1 MFGNQTEKAETAHER
16 RAREFE
22 ELRAEIE
29 AMAEVT
35 LDLEP
40 GELYFPSIY
49 KPVSPGNVPDMPANY
64 GLTLPAGKLLPVVDG
79 LVAGWLLGSL
89 KPPTKYVEFDSLHV
103 RSRAR
108 PRVYTI
114 GLDGTEDSRADL
126 RRLSEDLE
134 VLDAQNRPRD
144 HLFLGRRVRV
154 TIQPYAY
161 WSNQYGSAPV
171 DRMGVGLGLRRVG
184 VWAGEAYDGQAR

>member
-1 MFGNQTEKAETAHER
+1 MFGTKDRETAQER
-16 RAREFE
+16 RAREFG
-22 ELRAEIE
+22 ELQAEIE
-29 AMAEVT
+29 AMAEIT

-49 KPVSPGNVPDMPANY
+49 KPMTVTGVDAPANWANY
-64 GLTLPAGKLLPVVDG
+64 GLVLPADRVLPLVDG

-89 KPPTKYVEFDSLHV
+89 KAPTKYVEFDSLSV

-114 GLDGTEDSRADL
+114 GLDGTEDRRIDL
-126 RRLSEDLE
+126 RTLSEDLE

-144 HLFLGRRVRV
+144 HVFIGRRVRV
-154 TIQPYAY
+154 TIKPYAY
-161 WSNQYGSAPV
+161 WAQPI

-184 VWAGEAYDGQAR
+184 VWIGEAHDGQAG

>member
-1 MFGNQTEKAETAHER
+1 MFGTKERETAQER

-29 AMAEVT
+29 AMAEIT

-49 KPVSPGNVPDMPANY
+49 KPMTMMGIDDAPANY
-64 GLTLPAGKLLPVVDG
+64 GLVLPAGRVLPLVDG

-89 KPPTKYVEFDSLHV
+89 KAPTKYVEFDSLNV

-114 GLDGTEDSRADL
+114 GLDGSEDRRIDL
-126 RRLSEDLE
+126 RALSEDLE

-144 HLFLGRRVRV
+144 HVFIGRRVRV
-154 TIQPYAY
+154 TIKPYAY
-161 WSNQYGSAPV
+161 WAQPI

-184 VWAGEAYDGQAR
+184 VWVGEARDGQAG

>member
-1 MFGNQTEKAETAHER
+1 MFGTKERETAQER
-16 RAREFE
+16 RTREFD
-22 ELRAEIE
+22 ELQAEIE
-29 AMAEVT
+29 AMAEIT

-49 KPVSPGNVPDMPANY
+49 KPMTITGIDGAPANY
-64 GLTLPAGKLLPVVDG
+64 GLVLPASRILPLVDG

-89 KPPTKYVEFDSLHV
+89 KTPTKYVEFDSLNA

-114 GLDGTEDSRADL
+114 GLDGTEDRRIDL
-126 RRLSEDLE
+126 RTLSEDLE

-144 HLFLGRRVRV
+144 HVFIGRRVRV
-154 TIQPYAY
+154 TIKPYAY
-161 WSNQYGSAPV
+161 WAKPI
-171 DRMGVGLGLRRVG
+171 DCMGVGLGLRRVG
-184 VWAGEAYDGQAR
+184 VWIGEAHDGQAS